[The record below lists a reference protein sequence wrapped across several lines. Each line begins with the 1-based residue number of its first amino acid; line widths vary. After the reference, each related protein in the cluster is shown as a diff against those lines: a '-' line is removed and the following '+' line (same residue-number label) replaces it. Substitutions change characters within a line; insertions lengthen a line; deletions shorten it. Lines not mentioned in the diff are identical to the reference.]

1 MLKPKDAA
9 EAERIFSALA
19 EDGTVQLPIAET
31 FLGAAVRHG
40 RRSIRGAVVDQLR
53 ETCRMKTHVTRE
65 VSIPAT
71 SPEILMVSVASERP
85 IEECRSPCRRLG
97 SRGVEPIVVTLSR
110 A

>member
-53 ETCRMKTHVTRE
+53 ETHGMKNTEAGKSLLAIKAKT
-65 VSIPAT
+65 
-71 SPEILMVSVASERP
+71 
-85 IEECRSPCRRLG
+85 G
-97 SRGVEPIVVTLSR
+97 
-110 A
+110 